1 MADPEQRSHVM
12 RLLIVGVLGS
22 LAGIVAGLV
31 LSEVIGI
38 VGYLATG
45 DAVGIK
51 FLPLYLAVVLAVVAP
66 LIDARR
72 RRRTH
77 AS

>member
-1 MADPEQRSHVM
+1 MM
-12 RLLIVGVLGS
+12 RVFVIGVLGF

-38 VGYLATG
+38 IAYLLTG
-45 DAVGIK
+45 DKVGIK
-51 FLPLYLAVVLAVVAP
+51 FLPFFLAIVLAIAAP
-66 LIDARR
+66 LVDARR

-77 AS
+77 VSP